1 MCECCV
7 RHRSHGLRSSGN
19 NRSALR
25 ATEFDCD
32 PDAFQSWRVAQA
44 FDLAGAKNKVGAP
57 SLAHLAK
64 GGNLGTHA
72 RLGCRATKVVSAGS
86 LPALAKNARTGH
98 PQHRWC
104 TQTSSKGWA
113 TRLNLFAADCS
124 GASFRGAVLEGANLK
139 SACLRYA
146 DFTGTIIKAD
156 QLGKASSFAHADLS
170 KAVLVEA
177 VVEGTEYDAETIFPI
192 GFDPERH
199 GMISVPIVDA
209 WLVKPVC
216 KSS

>member
-1 MCECCV
+1 MLVDKAGKILFAEEL
-7 RHRSHGLRSSGN
+7 RDGIDLGDQDLRGAIFSGQALHGLELSG
-19 NRSALR
+19 ADLR
-25 ATEFDCD
+25 ESDFSDCYLY
-32 PDAFQSWRVAQA
+32 W
-44 FDLAGAKNKVGAP
+44 
-57 SLAHLAK
+57 
-64 GGNLGTHA
+64 
-72 RLGCRATKVVSAGS
+72 
-86 LPALAKNARTGH
+86 
-98 PQHRWC
+98 
-104 TQTSSKGWA
+104 
-113 TRLNLFAADCS
+113 LNLFAADCS